1 MVIQC
6 PNTYPAAADEKYAQY
21 HAMFPY
27 ELSPFQKWS
36 IQAIVEGHHALI
48 CAHTGSGK
56 TLPAEFAIAYFCG
69 GSAGANPRR
78 KIIYCSPIKALS
90 NQKYHDFREHP
101 AFTEREITIGLI
113 TGDIKANPA
122 ADVLIMTTE
131 ILLNKLTGT
140 TAAFTAGFD
149 IDIAAEVAC
158 IIFDEVHY
166 INDAERGHVWE
177 QSILAIPAH
186 IQLVMLS
193 ATLESPT
200 TFAEWIE
207 NRACHNVAGAGA
219 PATPTT
225 PAQKQV
231 YLTVT
236 TERIVP
242 LTHYWFITA
251 TAALLKM
258 HAKDKAIEQRLKDT
272 CDCLHTVKTPD
283 GTFCESAVDKVR
295 ATLRLFDTKNYT
307 TTRQHVLNQVC
318 KYMTDAAMFPAI
330 CFVYSRRQVEDM
342 ARELETVVL
351 EDDSKVRYMVH
362 TECEAILRQALP
374 NWREYTAL
382 PEYAFI
388 LSLLEKGV
396 AIHHAG
402 LLSVFREMI
411 ELIFAKGYV
420 KILFATETFSVGIN
434 MPTKTVLFTSLS
446 KYDGHT
452 MRPLLPHEYSQ
463 QSGRAGRR
471 GKDTVGHVI
480 HLANLWPQTQ
490 YTNADLRFIMQGTPQ
505 TLISKFA
512 VSYPYLLQAA
522 HEGRAITAEQNGTM
536 LQYQL
541 DRQTGDM
548 RARVAA
554 LATAADSAD
563 AEYRTAIGGSE
574 TSKVADLMGKWIT
587 QYTQGARTAAL
598 GFTVSAKSQQAA
610 AKQLARIE
618 KDIGAPFEPLKR
630 AWLAMYE
637 SRAAYNAA
645 RDELAATVG
654 YIADQGR
661 AAYGL
666 LEKWGYVACT
676 TGASAPVLT
685 QKGQIA
691 RFIKE
696 MHPIA
701 FTDWLLSP
709 AKEGQVHRMQGWTGA
724 QLAEFLSMFAPVTI
738 TDEGAALALEN
749 AYGPFVTYQ
758 TALDNICAQERA
770 ARIQPAAGGAGTD
783 APHCCLVDIIRRWC
797 DCADETAC
805 RACLQLAAMRGIL
818 LGEFVKACLKI
829 CNVAAELELVAA
841 HLGDIALL
849 AELKAVPGLMLK
861 YICTNQSLYL

>member
-1 MVIQC
+1 
-6 PNTYPAAADEKYAQY
+6 
-21 HAMFPY
+21 MFPF

-36 IQAIVEGHHALI
+36 IQAIVEGNHALI

-56 TLPAEFAIAYFCG
+56 TLPAEFAIAHFCG
-69 GSAGANPRR
+69 TDSVGAPSEGHQPPAR
-78 KIIYCSPIKALS
+78 KVIYCSPIKALS
-90 NQKYHDFREHP
+90 NQKYHDFRAHP
-101 AFTEREITIGLI
+101 AFVERGISIGLI

-140 TAAFTAGFD
+140 GAAIAAFD
-149 IDIAAEVAC
+149 VDIATEVAC

-177 QSILAIPAH
+177 QSILATPAH

-193 ATLESPT
+193 ATLESPAL
-200 TFAEWIE
+200 FADWIE
-207 NRACHNVAGAGA
+207 CRRNN
-219 PATPTT
+219 
-225 PAQKQV
+225 KKSV

-251 TAALLKM
+251 TSAIFKM
-258 HAKDKAIEQRLKDT
+258 LSTDKAAEQRVRDT
-272 CDCLHTVKTPD
+272 CDRLHIVKTPA
-283 GTFCESAVDKVR
+283 GTFCEPTVDKIR
-295 ATLRLFDTKNYT
+295 ATLRLYETRHYT
-307 TTRQHVLNQVC
+307 PTRQHVLNQVC
-318 KYMTDAAMFPAI
+318 KYMTEAAMFPAI

-411 ELIFAKGYV
+411 ELIFAKGFV

-452 MRPLLPHEYSQ
+452 MRPLLPHEYNQ

-480 HLANLWPQTQ
+480 HLANLWSSTQ
-490 YTNADLRFIMQGTPQ
+490 YNNTELRHIMQGTPQ
-505 TLISKFA
+505 TLISKFT
-512 VSYPYLLQAA
+512 VSYRYLLQAA
-522 HEGRAITAEQNGTM
+522 YEGAPITSEQNGTM

-541 DRQTGDM
+541 DRQTGDL
-548 RARVAA
+548 RTSIGA
-554 LATAADSAD
+554 LATTAD
-563 AEYRTAIGGSE
+563 
-574 TSKVADLMGKWIT
+574 VAHT
-587 QYTQGARTAAL
+587 QYKAAVTNPHIVELMDKWYSYNTQTARTSAL
-598 GFTVSAKSQQAA
+598 GFAVSAKSQQAA
-610 AKQLARIE
+610 VKQAARIE
-618 KDIGAPFEPLKR
+618 KDIGPPFETLKR
-630 AWLAMYE
+630 LYV
-637 SRAAYNAA
+637 AYQEAQQAHTTALENL
-645 RDELAATVG
+645 DATAG
-654 YIADQGR
+654 YIANQSC
-661 AAYGL
+661 AAYAL
-666 LEKWGYVACT
+666 LDKWGYVANA
-676 TGASAPVLT
+676 TGDSAIPTLT
-685 QKGQIA
+685 QKGNIA

-701 FTDWLLSP
+701 FTEWLLSP
-709 AKEGQVHRMQGWTGA
+709 TKEGVTHRMQGWCA
-724 QLAEFLSMFAPVTI
+724 VQLAEFLSMFAPVTI
-738 TDEGAALALEN
+738 ADEGAACAYEN
-749 AYGPFVTYQ
+749 AYAPFASYQ
-758 TALDNICAQERA
+758 GVLDHIRAQERG
-770 ARIQPAAGGAGTD
+770 ARIQPSAGHD
-783 APHCCLVDIIRRWC
+783 MPHCCLVDIIRQWGE
-797 DCADETAC
+797 CADEAGC
-805 RACLQLAAMRGIL
+805 RACLQGAALRGIL

-829 CNVAAELELVAA
+829 CNVAAELELVATY
-841 HLGDIALL
+841 LGDIAFL